1 MTVFVIFRRFFHI
14 LLIIVVLGE
23 VNLTNKGNYDK
34 KAKLVFPLKAE
45 ELEIL
50 IKSTFEHNSDD
61 DLLFSIYEHQGKKIA
76 VFGIAYL
83 IETDKVEG
91 SLLDSLLSQTE
102 AWTSQSLL
110 NDIPLGNGS
119 TTASFQEIVDQLIN
133 GHVFVYID
141 EELEIV
147 HYPLFREEKRSVEK
161 SESESI
167 VIGPQLAFTESLS
180 TNLNILRQLNKSP
193 DLVLEKMMVGS
204 KIPREVRLVY
214 LKSIANEADVN
225 TMRQRIL
232 DLDVEELEDSTTL
245 KQYIEDSSLSLF
257 PQFYITELPHRL
269 SFTIQ
274 EGKIGVLVENS
285 PLSFI
290 GPSTFFSFF
299 ESMEDIYMNWAAGTF
314 LRILRMF
321 ATIAALLLTPL
332 YVAFVTYQYELIPTQ
347 LLISIG
353 QSRAG
358 VPFSPIIEALLI
370 ELLIELLREA
380 GARLPTK
387 VGQTMGIV
395 GGIVIGQAAVE
406 AGLTSNILIIVVA
419 MSALASFTTP
429 SYLMGTSFRVL
440 RFPMILLAGLYGLI
454 GVMFGICFLIIH
466 LLKLTSLGRP
476 YFAPFYPLKLQD
488 FNNVFFRSPPDNN
501 SKRAIMYQSKDPV
514 RYSKKEAKKK
524 RDIDE

>member
-1 MTVFVIFRRFFHI
+1 M
-14 LLIIVVLGE
+14 
-23 VNLTNKGNYDK
+23 NKISSDDK
-34 KAKLVFPLKAE
+34 KNKSIFPLKVD

-50 IKSTFEHNSDD
+50 IKSTFEYNSDE

-76 VFGIAYL
+76 VFGISYL
-83 IETDKVEG
+83 IDTDKLE
-91 SLLDSLLSQTE
+91 SPLLDSLLNHNE

-110 NDIPLGNGS
+110 NDIPLGDGS
-119 TTASFQEIVDQLIN
+119 KTASFQDILDQLLTGNVFIYIEDEIEIVYYSL
-133 GHVFVYID
+133 YK
-141 EELEIV
+141 
-147 HYPLFREEKRSVEK
+147 EEKRSVEK
-161 SESESI
+161 SESESV

-180 TNLNILRQLNKSP
+180 TNLNILRQLTKSP
-193 DLVLEKMMVGS
+193 DLILEKMSVGK

-214 LKSIANEADVN
+214 LKSIANETDIN
-225 TMRQRIL
+225 TIRQRIL
-232 DLDVEELEDSTTL
+232 DLDVDELEDSTTL
-245 KQYIEDSSLSLF
+245 KQYIEDSSQSLF
-257 PQFYITELPHRL
+257 PQFYITELPNRL
-269 SFTIQ
+269 SYTIQ

-299 ESMEDIYMNWAAGTF
+299 ESMEDIYMRWAAGSA

-321 ATIAALLLTPL
+321 ATVAALLLTPL
-332 YVAFVTYQYELIPTQ
+332 YVAVVTFQYELIPTQ

-358 VPFSPIIEALLI
+358 VPFPPIIEAILI

-440 RFPMILLAGLYGLI
+440 RFPMILLAGLFGLI
-454 GVMFGICFLIIH
+454 GIMFGICFLLIH

-476 YFAPFYPLKLQD
+476 YFAPVYPLKLQD
-488 FNNVFFRSPPDNN
+488 FNNVFFRSPPDKNA
-501 SKRAIMYQSKDPV
+501 KRATMYRPKDPV
-514 RYSKKEAKKK
+514 RYSKKEAMKK

>member
-1 MTVFVIFRRFFHI
+1 LNNQKTK
-14 LLIIVVLGE
+14 
-23 VNLTNKGNYDK
+23 T
-34 KAKLVFPLKAE
+34 VFPLKAD

-50 IKSTFEHNSDD
+50 VKSTFEYNSDE
-61 DLLFSIYEHQGKKIA
+61 DLIFSTYDHQGKKIV
-76 VFGIAYL
+76 VFGISYL
-83 IETDKVEG
+83 MDTVKLES
-91 SLLDSLLSQTE
+91 SLLDSLLGHTE

-110 NDIPLGNGS
+110 NDIPLGDGS
-119 TTASFQEIVDQLIN
+119 TTTLFKEILGQLLTGNIFVYIEEEQEIV
-133 GHVFVYID
+133 Y
-141 EELEIV
+141 
-147 HYPLFREEKRSVEK
+147 YPLYKEEKRSIEK
-161 SESESI
+161 SETESI
-167 VIGPQLAFTESLS
+167 IVGPQLAFTESLS
-180 TNLNILRQLNKSP
+180 TNLNILRQLTKSP
-193 DLVLEKMMVGS
+193 DLVLEKLIVGK
-204 KIPREVRLVY
+204 KIPCEVRLVY
-214 LKSIANEADVN
+214 LKSTANEADVN

-232 DLDVEELEDSTTL
+232 DLEVDELEDSNSL
-245 KQYIEDSSLSLF
+245 KQYIEDSPRSIF
-257 PQFYITELPHRL
+257 PQFYVTELPNRL
-269 SFTIQ
+269 SYTIQ

-299 ESMEDIYMNWAAGTF
+299 ESMEDIYMNWVVGSF
-314 LRILRMF
+314 LRLLRMF
-321 ATIAALLLTPL
+321 ATVAALLLTPF
-332 YVAFVTYQYELIPTQ
+332 YVAIVTFQYELIPTQ

-353 QSRAG
+353 QSRSS
-358 VPFSPIIEALLI
+358 VPFPPIIEAVLL

-395 GGIVIGQAAVE
+395 GGIVIGTAAVQ

-454 GVMFGICFLIIH
+454 GMMFGICFLLIH

-476 YFAPFYPLKLQD
+476 YLTPVYPLKLKD
-488 FNNVFFRSPPDNN
+488 FNKVFFRSPPNRN
-501 SKRAIMYQSKDPV
+501 YNRATMYRQSDPV
-514 RYSKKEAKKK
+514 RYSKKEAMKK

>member
-1 MTVFVIFRRFFHI
+1 MNNQKTK
-14 LLIIVVLGE
+14 
-23 VNLTNKGNYDK
+23 T
-34 KAKLVFPLKAE
+34 VFPLKAD

-50 IKSTFEHNSDD
+50 VKSTFEYNSDE
-61 DLLFSIYEHQGKKIA
+61 DLIFSTYDHQGKKIV
-76 VFGIAYL
+76 VFGISYL
-83 IETDKVEG
+83 MDTVKLES
-91 SLLDSLLSQTE
+91 SLLDSLLSHTE

-110 NDIPLGNGS
+110 NDIPLGDGS
-119 TTASFQEIVDQLIN
+119 TTTLFKEILGQLLTGNIFVYIEEEQEIV
-133 GHVFVYID
+133 Y
-141 EELEIV
+141 
-147 HYPLFREEKRSVEK
+147 YPLYKEEKRSIEK
-161 SESESI
+161 SETESI
-167 VIGPQLAFTESLS
+167 IVGPQLAFTESLS
-180 TNLNILRQLNKSP
+180 TNLNILRQLTKSP
-193 DLVLEKMMVGS
+193 DLVLEKLIVGK
-204 KIPREVRLVY
+204 KIPCEVRLVY
-214 LKSIANEADVN
+214 LKSTANEADVN

-232 DLDVEELEDSTTL
+232 DLEVDELEDSNSL
-245 KQYIEDSSLSLF
+245 KQYIEDSPRSIF
-257 PQFYITELPHRL
+257 PQFYVTELPNRL
-269 SFTIQ
+269 SYTIQ

-299 ESMEDIYMNWAAGTF
+299 ESMEDIYMNWVVGSF
-314 LRILRMF
+314 LRLLRMF
-321 ATIAALLLTPL
+321 ATVAALLLTPL
-332 YVAFVTYQYELIPTQ
+332 YVAIVTFQYELIPTQ

-353 QSRAG
+353 QSRSS
-358 VPFSPIIEALLI
+358 VPFPPIIEAVLL

-395 GGIVIGQAAVE
+395 GGIVIGTAAVQ

-454 GVMFGICFLIIH
+454 GMMFGICFLLIH

-476 YFAPFYPLKLQD
+476 YLTPVYPLKLKD
-488 FNNVFFRSPPDNN
+488 FNKVFFRSPPNRN
-501 SKRAIMYQSKDPV
+501 YNRATMYRQSDPV
-514 RYSKKEAKKK
+514 RYSKKKAMKK

>member
-1 MTVFVIFRRFFHI
+1 MNNQKTK
-14 LLIIVVLGE
+14 
-23 VNLTNKGNYDK
+23 T
-34 KAKLVFPLKAE
+34 VFPLKAD

-50 IKSTFEHNSDD
+50 VKSTFEYNSDE
-61 DLLFSIYEHQGKKIA
+61 DLIFSTYDHQGKKIV
-76 VFGIAYL
+76 VFGISYL
-83 IETDKVEG
+83 MDTVKLES
-91 SLLDSLLSQTE
+91 SLLDSLLSHTE

-110 NDIPLGNGS
+110 NDIPLGDGS
-119 TTASFQEIVDQLIN
+119 TTTLFKEILDQLLTGNIFVYIEEEQEIV
-133 GHVFVYID
+133 Y
-141 EELEIV
+141 
-147 HYPLFREEKRSVEK
+147 YPLYKEEKRSIEK
-161 SESESI
+161 SETESI
-167 VIGPQLAFTESLS
+167 IVGPQLAFTESLS
-180 TNLNILRQLNKSP
+180 TNLNILRQLTKSP
-193 DLVLEKMMVGS
+193 DLVLEKLIVGK

-214 LKSIANEADVN
+214 LKSTANEADVN

-232 DLDVEELEDSTTL
+232 DLEVDELEDSNSL
-245 KQYIEDSSLSLF
+245 KQYIEDSPRSIF
-257 PQFYITELPHRL
+257 PQFYVTELPNRL
-269 SFTIQ
+269 SYTIQ

-299 ESMEDIYMNWAAGTF
+299 ESMEDIYMNWVVGSF
-314 LRILRMF
+314 LRLLRMF
-321 ATIAALLLTPL
+321 ATVAALLLTPL
-332 YVAFVTYQYELIPTQ
+332 YVAIVTFQYELIPTQ

-353 QSRAG
+353 QSRSS
-358 VPFSPIIEALLI
+358 VPFPPIIEAILL

-395 GGIVIGQAAVE
+395 GGIVIGTAAVQ

-454 GVMFGICFLIIH
+454 GMMFGICFLLIH

-476 YFAPFYPLKLQD
+476 YLTPVYPLKLKD
-488 FNNVFFRSPPDNN
+488 FNKVFFRSPPNRN
-501 SKRAIMYQSKDPV
+501 YNRATMYRQSDPV
-514 RYSKKEAKKK
+514 RYSKKEAMKK

>member
-1 MTVFVIFRRFFHI
+1 M
-14 LLIIVVLGE
+14 
-23 VNLTNKGNYDK
+23 NNKSNYDK
-34 KAKLVFPLKAE
+34 KTKTVFPLKSD

-50 IKSTFEHNSDD
+50 IKSTFEYNSDD
-61 DLLFSIYEHQGKKIA
+61 DLLFSTYEHQGKKIV
-76 VFGIAYL
+76 VFGISYL
-83 IETDKVEG
+83 IDTNKLES
-91 SLLDSLLSQTE
+91 SLLDSLLSHTE

-110 NDIPLGNGS
+110 NDIPLGDGS
-119 TTASFQEIVDQLIN
+119 TTASFQVILDQLLTGNVFIYIEEEIEIVYYSL
-133 GHVFVYID
+133 Y
-141 EELEIV
+141 
-147 HYPLFREEKRSVEK
+147 REEKRSVEK
-161 SESESI
+161 SENESI
-167 VIGPQLAFTESLS
+167 IVGPQLTFTESLS
-180 TNLNILRQLNKSP
+180 TNLNILRQLTKSP
-193 DLVLEKMMVGS
+193 DLVLEKMIVGK

-214 LKSIANEADVN
+214 LKSTANEADVN

-232 DLDVEELEDSTTL
+232 DLDVDELEDSTSL

-257 PQFYITELPHRL
+257 PQFYITELPNRL
-269 SFTIQ
+269 SYTIQ

-299 ESMEDIYMNWAAGTF
+299 QSMEDIYMNWAAGTF

-321 ATIAALLLTPL
+321 ATVAALLLTPL
-332 YVAFVTYQYELIPTQ
+332 YVAVVTFQYELIPTQ
-347 LLISIG
+347 LLVSIG
-353 QSRAG
+353 QSRSA
-358 VPFSPIIEALLI
+358 VPFPPILEAILI

-395 GGIVIGQAAVE
+395 GGIVIGTAAVE

-429 SYLMGTSFRVL
+429 NYLMGTSFRVL
-440 RFPMILLAGLYGLI
+440 RFPMILLAGLFGLI
-454 GVMFGICFLIIH
+454 GIMFGICFLLIH

-476 YFAPFYPLKLQD
+476 YFAPVYPLKLKD
-488 FNNVFFRSPPDNN
+488 FNNVFFRLPPDKNYN
-501 SKRAIMYQSKDPV
+501 RATMYRPKDPV
-514 RYSKKEAKKK
+514 RYSKKEAMKK